1 MVLSSLKTLLWTY
14 WPHLVLLLVAGIVI
28 AWKLRLMK
36 KFGFYLVG
44 VGVFF
49 FSSGMVTA
57 GNPILLLIGN
67 AFFLAGTY
75 MNTVSQKNVLLCLG
89 KSLQS
94 RTFFWDTV

>member
-1 MVLSSLKTLLWTY
+1 MVLSSLKTLLLTY
-14 WPHLVLLLVAGIVI
+14 WPHLLLLLVAGIVI

-49 FSSGMVTA
+49 FSSGIVTA

-67 AFFLAGTY
+67 AFFLAGTSY
-75 MNTVSQKNVLLCLG
+75 TCLSLVEADHVIGPGWINVNY
-89 KSLQS
+89 SPH
-94 RTFFWDTV
+94 T

>member
-1 MVLSSLKTLLWTY
+1 MVLSSLKTLVWTY

-57 GNPILLLIGN
+57 GNPILLLIGV
-67 AFFLAGTY
+67 LE
-75 MNTVSQKNVLLCLG
+75 SQDPCWGARPKTHVHQL
-89 KSLQS
+89 KPE
-94 RTFFWDTV
+94 RPAV

>member
-1 MVLSSLKTLLWTY
+1 MVLSSLKTLLLTY
-14 WPHLVLLLVAGIVI
+14 WPHLLLLLVAGIVI

-49 FSSGMVTA
+49 FSSGIVTA

-67 AFFLAGTY
+67 AFFLAGTSY
-75 MNTVSQKNVLLCLG
+75 TCL
-89 KSLQS
+89 SLVEA
-94 RTFFWDTV
+94 DHVIICL